1 MEQPSISLLLQGL
14 SLIIVIGG
22 AWILVDKRVTRSET
36 KIETM
41 EIQIA
46 AQSGDFKELRTAIQ
60 TLNVNVGKLT
70 EVMNLWRSKIE
81 HRDE

>member
-1 MEQPSISLLLQGL
+1 MNQEIISMLLQGL

-36 KIETM
+36 KIETI

-46 AQSGDFKELRTAIQ
+46 AQTGDFKELRTAIQ

-70 EVMNLWRSKIE
+70 EVMNLWRNKIE
-81 HRDE
+81 HRDD